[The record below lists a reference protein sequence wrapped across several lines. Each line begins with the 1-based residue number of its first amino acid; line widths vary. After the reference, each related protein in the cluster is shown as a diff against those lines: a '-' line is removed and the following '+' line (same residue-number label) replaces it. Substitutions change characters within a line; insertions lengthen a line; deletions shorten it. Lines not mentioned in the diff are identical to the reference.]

1 MSSVP
6 VNLFINCS
14 GKKDTSTIVTY
25 SIKAYYTNDFKNYC
39 KTENKK
45 AEDEI
50 KKVRVKNL
58 LCPRTVD
65 IQ

>member
-1 MSSVP
+1 MPSVS
-6 VNLFINCS
+6 VNFFNNCS

-25 SIKAYYTNDFKNYC
+25 SIKAYYTNDYKNSYET
-39 KTENKK
+39 KEE

-58 LCPRTVD
+58 LCPRTIDV
-65 IQ
+65 Q

>member
-25 SIKAYYTNDFKNYC
+25 SIKAYYTNDYKNSY
-39 KTENKK
+39 KTEEE